1 MWSGDSKYWGKKSPV
16 LFPIVGGLKDN
27 KYIYNGKTFQLSRH
41 GFARDQVFTYDQS
54 KSTESVAYFYIES
67 SNETF
72 INYPFT
78 FKFTIK
84 YSLTSNRLDVSYII
98 ENHSESTLLFSVG
111 AHPAFKVPL
120 VDGTT
125 YNDWVIEFSSS
136 EDAGTWP
143 LTASGLI
150 ESNPIPLINNSN
162 TLPLTKELFYN
173 DALIFKN
180 LKSDNLAIKST
191 KSYNGIK
198 VSFPGFP
205 YLGIWAAKDADFVC
219 IEPWLGI
226 ADSVNSNNILAEK
239 EGIISINKSAVY
251 TATWTAEFY

>member
-1 MWSGDSKYWGKKSPV
+1 
-16 LFPIVGGLKDN
+16 L
-27 KYIYNGKTFQLSRH
+27 
-41 GFARDQVFTYDQS
+41 
-54 KSTESVAYFYIES
+54 
-67 SNETF
+67 
-72 INYPFT
+72 INYPFK

-84 YSLTSNRLDVSYII
+84 YSLTSNQLAVSYII
-98 ENHSESTLLFSVG
+98 ENLSETTMLFSVG

-143 LTASGLI
+143 LTATGLV

-162 TLPLTKELFYN
+162 ILPLTKELFYN

-180 LKSDNLAIKST
+180 LKSDNLVIKST
-191 KSYNGIK
+191 KSSNGIK

-219 IEPWLGI
+219 IEPWQGI
-226 ADSVNSNNILAEK
+226 ADSVNSSNILAEK
-239 EGIISINKSAVY
+239 EGIISINPTTIY
-251 TATWTAEFY
+251 TSTWTAEFY